1 MAKSFISGID
11 FWSLALD
18 TEGTSSGATFQ
29 DIYVQMTSPRFIVIE
44 GVYSDPLACSRVEGR
59 VSGELWQLIS

>member
-1 MAKSFISGID
+1 MAESFTSGID

-18 TEGTSSGATFQ
+18 TDGASSGATFQ
-29 DIYVQMTSPRFIVIE
+29 AIYVPMTSARFIVIE

-59 VSGELWQLIS
+59 GSGELWQQIS